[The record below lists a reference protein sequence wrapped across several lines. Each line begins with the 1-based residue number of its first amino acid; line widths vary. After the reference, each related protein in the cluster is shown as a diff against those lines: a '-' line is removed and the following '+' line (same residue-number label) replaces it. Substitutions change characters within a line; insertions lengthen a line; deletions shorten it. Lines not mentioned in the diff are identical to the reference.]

1 MRFQSTPSAWRVTRP
16 PSSGKRRDKFQST
29 PSAWRVT
36 RATYLLPET
45 SPQFQ
50 STPSAW
56 RVTSGGSRLG
66 RNQQISIHTLRME
79 GDNFINNIIA
89 HIKGFQST
97 PSAWR
102 VTKVGQWVAQT
113 KGFQSTPSA
122 WRVTSSN
129 CLLTGLPG
137 SFQSTPSAWRVTVAV
152 IAGHLGHLIS
162 IHTLRME
169 GDDICMVCPMTTAK
183 FQSTPS
189 AWRVT

>member
-1 MRFQSTPSAWRVTRP
+1 MEGDQGNVSA
-16 PSSGKRRDKFQST
+16 SGDK
-29 PSAWRVT
+29 SA
-36 RATYLLPET
+36 
-45 SPQFQ
+45 
-50 STPSAW
+50 
-56 RVTSGGSRLG
+56 
-66 RNQQISIHTLRME
+66 ISIHTLRME

-122 WRVTSSN
+122 WRVT
-129 CLLTGLPG
+129 
-137 SFQSTPSAWRVTVAV
+137 VAV

-169 GDDICMVCPMTTAK
+169 GDNNIK
-183 FQSTPS
+183 
-189 AWRVT
+189 RIII

>member
-1 MRFQSTPSAWRVTRP
+1 MEGDSVLCIGHSHNQISIHTLRMEGDSTVWRRCLRSSLFQSTPSAWRVTRP

-122 WRVTSSN
+122 WRVT
-129 CLLTGLPG
+129 LPK
-137 SFQSTPSAWRVTVAV
+137 
-152 IAGHLGHLIS
+152 I
-162 IHTLRME
+162 
-169 GDDICMVCPMTTAK
+169 
-183 FQSTPS
+183 
-189 AWRVT
+189 